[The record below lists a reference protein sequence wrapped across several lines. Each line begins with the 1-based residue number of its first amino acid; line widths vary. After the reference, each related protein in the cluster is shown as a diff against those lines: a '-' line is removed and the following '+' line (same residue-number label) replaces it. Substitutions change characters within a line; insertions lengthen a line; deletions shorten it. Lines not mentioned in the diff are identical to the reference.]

1 MSFLSLIQ
9 AGAEPAAETPEAQPE
24 VIPIQ
29 GMITKYMDDPSLI
42 VADLQDFAVEFGPK
56 VLAAIAVFLIGLW
69 ISKLITKGLR
79 KALTKARVEET
90 LANFLGNLA
99 FMILAA
105 IVAISAVQYLG
116 VPTTSFVAIIGAA
129 GLAVGFALQGSLGNF
144 AAGVMI
150 MLFRPFKVG
159 DWIEAGGHSGSV
171 EEIQVFMTLMKT
183 GDNKRII
190 LPNAEITGGSIVNY
204 SAKDTRR
211 IDLEI
216 GISYGDDIQKTREVL
231 ARIMKEESR
240 VLETPETTIAV
251 AALGDNSVNFVVRPW
266 VKGSEYWPTRFDL
279 MEKIKLEFD
288 REGISFPFPQRDVHL
303 YPQAP
308 IGEVASAS

>member
-9 AGAEPAAETPEAQPE
+9 AAADPPPEASEEPAA
-24 VIPIQ
+24 
-29 GMITKYMDDPSLI
+29 GMISKYMDDPSLI
-42 VADLQDFAVEFGPK
+42 VADLQNFAVEFGPK
-56 VLAAIAVFLIGLW
+56 VLAAVAVLLIGLW
-69 ISKLITKGLR
+69 ISKMVTKGLR
-79 KALTKARVEET
+79 KALTKARVDET

-99 FMILAA
+99 YMVLAT
-105 IVAISAVQYLG
+105 IVAVSAVQSLG

-159 DWIEAGGHSGSV
+159 DWIEAAGHSGSV

-190 LPNAEITGGSIVNY
+190 LPNSEVTGGSIVNY
-204 SAKDTRR
+204 STKETRR

-216 GISYGDDIQKTREVL
+216 GIGYGDDIQKAREVL

-240 VLETPETTIAV
+240 VLGTPETTIAV

-266 VKGSEYWPTRFDL
+266 VKGGEYWPTRFDL
-279 MEKIKLEFD
+279 MEKIKVEFD